1 MLKTAHNSPH
11 LLQVLPP
18 SLATSYLPMLILVVL
33 EFLQFSEQRVGGAIR
48 VQVVILVVMV
58 TKNELDSVARVL
70 WCDGV

>member
-1 MLKTAHNSPH
+1 
-11 LLQVLPP
+11 
-18 SLATSYLPMLILVVL
+18 MLILVVL
-33 EFLQFSEQRVGGAIR
+33 EFLQFSEQRVGGAIC